1 MLKADFF
8 SLPANEMLSNT
19 NSTQE
24 NTLNK
29 GPSNFSRTSYILPE
43 PELTMNKAFAQKWNT
58 IIGNLKK
65 IQINLVQDIL
75 AILIT
80 MKIFKTMLNE

>member
-58 IIGNLKK
+58 IIGNKK
-65 IQINLVQDIL
+65 KMPKKFGTEYLGDINNYEDFQNYV
-75 AILIT
+75 
-80 MKIFKTMLNE
+80 E

>member
-65 IQINLVQDIL
+65 NPNKFGTGYLGNINNYEDFQNYV
-75 AILIT
+75 
-80 MKIFKTMLNE
+80 E